1 MNIVERIVNTF
12 IMVVG
17 ITQPTPRQKHVATIF
32 IATGLVGAVVMAVA
46 LFALLLNRIATL

>member
-1 MNIVERIVNTF
+1 MNIVERIVNAF

-17 ITQPTPRQKHVATIF
+17 ITQPTPRQKRVATIF

-46 LFALLLNRIATL
+46 LFALLFNRIVAI

>member
-1 MNIVERIVNTF
+1 MNIVEPIVNTF
-12 IMVVG
+12 IIVVG

-46 LFALLLNRIATL
+46 LFKLLLNRIVAL